1 MATPSTYPL
10 VQPFTNSPSTS
21 STTTNSPHATR
32 PRPTPLHTPSSS
44 SSTSPSP
51 HRSSSSQYLRS
62 RLSLFTHST
71 LGHDVAAAL
80 KASGPVDDAGVGR
93 SAKAAALRDA
103 PIEAPPPSPVDFAMW
118 GFGRGGEP
126 RSGSESGAC

>member
-1 MATPSTYPL
+1 MATPSTYPS
-10 VQPFTNSPSTS
+10 VQPFTSSPS
-21 STTTNSPHATR
+21 STATNSPHSTR
-32 PRPTPLHTPSSS
+32 PRPTPLHTPSLSSS

-80 KASGPVDDAGVGR
+80 KASGPVDDAGVSR
-93 SAKAAALRDA
+93 SIKVAALRDVA
-103 PIEAPPPSPVDFAMW
+103 IEAPPPSPVDAAMW

-126 RSGSESGAC
+126 RSE